1 MIDGKTQ
8 LVGLIGWPVEHS
20 LSPAM
25 HNAAFKAVGLNW
37 RYLPL
42 PVRPG
47 QLEAAVRGLAAL
59 NFRGANVTVPH
70 KAAVIPLLESSS
82 ENVAA
87 LGAANTLLFGR
98 SDDGTPTV
106 SGFNTDETG
115 FIQALRQGGFEPGNG
130 GDAVIVG
137 AGGGARAAVYGLL
150 RAGIRRVVVLSRDL
164 QRAQRLVADLGR
176 IAEDPSRLGAP
187 PLTGETLVESA
198 RAADL
203 LVNAT
208 PVGMWPQV
216 DASIWPAA
224 VPIPA
229 HLSVLDLVYNPLRT
243 RLLRHAEG
251 AGARTIDG
259 LGMLLYQGAAAF
271 EIWTGRAPPIE
282 VMRAA
287 CEGGL
292 GR

>member
-8 LVGLIGWPVEHS
+8 LVGLVGWPVEHS

-25 HNAAFKAVGLNW
+25 HNAAFKAMGLNW

-47 QLEAAVRGLAAL
+47 QLEAAVHGLAAL
-59 NFRGANVTVPH
+59 SFQGANVTVPH
-70 KAAVIPLLESSS
+70 KAAVIPLLDRSS
-82 ENVAA
+82 ENVVA

-98 SDDGTPTV
+98 SDDGAPIVT
-106 SGFNTDETG
+106 GFNTDETG
-115 FIQALRQGGFEPGNG
+115 FIQALPRGGFEPGDG
-130 GDAVIVG
+130 GDALIVG
-137 AGGGARAAVYGLL
+137 AGGGARAAVYGLV
-150 RAGIRRVVVLSRDL
+150 RAGIGRVVVLNRDL

-176 IAEDPSRLGAP
+176 NLEDPSRLGAL
-187 PLTGETLVESA
+187 PLTAESLVESA
-198 RAADL
+198 RSADL
-203 LVNAT
+203 LVHAT

-216 DASIWPAA
+216 DESVWPAE
-224 VPIPA
+224 VPVPA
-229 HLSVLDLVYNPLRT
+229 HLTVLDLVYNPPQT
-243 RLLRHAEG
+243 CLLRQAGG

-271 EIWTGRAPPIE
+271 EIWTGQPPPTA

-287 CEGGL
+287 CEAAL

>member
-8 LVGLIGWPVEHS
+8 LVGLVGWPVEHS

-25 HNAAFKAVGLNW
+25 HNAAFEAMGLNW

-47 QLEAAVRGLAAL
+47 QVEAAVRGLAAL
-59 NFRGANVTVPH
+59 NFRGVNVTVPH
-70 KAAVIPLLESSS
+70 KAAVIPLLDHRAE
-82 ENVAA
+82 EVRA
-87 LGAANTLLFGR
+87 LGAANALLFGR
-98 SDDGTPTV
+98 DDDGVPRV

-115 FIQALRQGGFEPGNG
+115 FIQALREGGFEPGDG
-130 GDAVIVG
+130 GQAVILG
-137 AGGGARAAVYGLL
+137 AGGGARAAVHGLL
-150 RAGIRRVVVLSRDL
+150 RAGIERVVVLNRNL
-164 QRAQRLVADLGR
+164 PRAQRLIVDLGCV
-176 IAEDPSRLGAP
+176 AEDPSRLEGL
-187 PLTGETLVESA
+187 PLTAESLVEAA

-208 PVGMWPQV
+208 PVGMWPHGDESV
-216 DASIWPAA
+216 WPADI
-224 VPIPA
+224 PFPA
-229 HLSVLDLVYNPLRT
+229 HLTVLDLVYNPLQT
-243 RLLRHAEG
+243 RLLRQASG

-271 EIWTGRAPPIE
+271 EIWTGRPPPIE

-287 CEGGL
+287 CHGGL

>member
-25 HNAAFKAVGLNW
+25 HNAAFKVMGLNW

-47 QLEAAVRGLAAL
+47 QLEPAVCGLAAL

-70 KAAVIPLLESSS
+70 KAAVIPLLDIRS
-82 ENVAA
+82 EGVAA
-87 LGAANTLLFGR
+87 LGAANALLFGR
-98 SDDGTPTV
+98 GDDGASTV

-115 FIQALRQGGFEPGNG
+115 FIQALREGGFKPGDG
-130 GDAVIVG
+130 GHAVVVG

-150 RAGIRRVVVLSRDL
+150 RAGIGRVVVLNRDL
-164 QRAQRLVADLGR
+164 QRAQRLVADLGCM
-176 IAEDPSRLGAP
+176 AEHASRLAAL
-187 PLTGETLVESA
+187 PLTAESLVELA

-203 LVNAT
+203 LVHAT
-208 PVGMWPQV
+208 PVGMWPEV
-216 DASIWPAA
+216 DASIWPAE
-224 VPIPA
+224 VPVPA
-229 HLSVLDLVYNPLRT
+229 HLTVLDLVYNPLQT
-243 RLLRHAEG
+243 RLLRQAG
-251 AGARTIDG
+251 GGGARTIDG

-271 EIWTGRAPPIE
+271 EIWTGQPPPIE

-287 CEGGL
+287 CQAAL

>member
-25 HNAAFKAVGLNW
+25 HNAAFKAAGLNW

-47 QLEAAVRGLAAL
+47 QIEAAVRGLAAL

-70 KAAVIPLLESSS
+70 KAAVIPLLDRSGE
-82 ENVAA
+82 EVGA
-87 LGAANTLLFGR
+87 LGAANTLLFSRG
-98 SDDGTPTV
+98 DGAPRI
-106 SGFNTDETG
+106 SGFNTDEIG
-115 FIQALRQGGFEPGNG
+115 FIQALREGGFRPGDG
-130 GDAVIVG
+130 RDAVIVG
-137 AGGGARAAVYGLL
+137 AGGGARAAVHGLL
-150 RAGIRRVVVLSRDL
+150 GAGIGRIAVLNRDL
-164 QRAQRLVADLGR
+164 PRAQRLVVDLGCVV
-176 IAEDPSRLGAP
+176 EDPSRLAAL
-187 PLTGETLVESA
+187 PLTAESLVEAA
-198 RAADL
+198 RVADL

-208 PVGMWPQV
+208 PVGMWPHV
-216 DASIWPAA
+216 DESIWPADI
-224 VPIPA
+224 PLPA
-229 HLSVLDLVYNPLRT
+229 HLTVLDLVYNPLQT
-243 RLLRHAEG
+243 RLLRQARG
-251 AGARTIDG
+251 AGARTVDG

-271 EIWTGRAPPIE
+271 EIWTGQPPPIE

-287 CEGGL
+287 CQGVL